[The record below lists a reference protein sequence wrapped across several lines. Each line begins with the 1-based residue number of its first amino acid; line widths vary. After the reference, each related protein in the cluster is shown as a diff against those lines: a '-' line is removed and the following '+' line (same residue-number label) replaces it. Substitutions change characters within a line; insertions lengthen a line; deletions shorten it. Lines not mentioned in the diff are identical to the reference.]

1 MSEIKTN
8 QISASTGTELTLN
21 ARVRM
26 IGDGA
31 STPTLATHL
40 CRKDYVDSH
49 SRIGA
54 TVSFSMRYNATYDG
68 STTFGFTHSANTTA
82 ITFPTGTWTGWAVV
96 SNVGGRDVNFQAFT
110 GPGEQTYINW
120 GADLQGLATNTTNAM
135 FCLTRVS

>member
-8 QISASTGTELTLN
+8 QISPSTGTELTLN

-31 STPTLATHL
+31 STPTLETHL

-54 TVSFSMRYNATYDG
+54 TVSFSMAFG
-68 STTFGFTHSANTTA
+68 STYTADSDTFGFTHIAGQKI

-96 SNVGGRDVNFQAFT
+96 SNSGGTDVNFQAFLGVSGT
-110 GPGEQTYINW
+110 GTYTDW
-120 GADLQGLATNTTNAM
+120 GTLPASSTTTNAM

>member
-8 QISASTGTELTLN
+8 QISTITGTELTLN
-21 ARVRM
+21 ARVKM
-26 IGDGA
+26 IGDGE

-54 TVSFSMRYNATYDG
+54 TVSFSMAYG
-68 STTFGFTHSANTTA
+68 SAYTAASDTFGFTHTASSNT
-82 ITFPTGTWTGWAVV
+82 ITFPTGLWTGWV
-96 SNVGGRDVNFQAFT
+96 STIASGTTTITAFSSAGGSQAIT
-110 GPGEQTYINW
+110 AWTSSP
-120 GADLQGLATNTTNAM
+120 AA

>member
-31 STPTLATHL
+31 STPTNATHL

-54 TVSFSMRYNATYDG
+54 TVSFSMAFG
-68 STTFGFTHSANTTA
+68 SAYTAASDTFGFIHTASQNT
-82 ITFPTGTWTGWAVV
+82 ITFPTGSWTGWV
-96 SNVGGRDVNFQAFT
+96 S
-110 GPGEQTYINW
+110 
-120 GADLQGLATNTTNAM
+120 TNASGTTTTTAFSSAAGSQAITAWTSSPAV